1 MYKTKEELKEECRT
15 LGLPVSG
22 SKEDLIYR
30 LTTGNNVVVKS
41 RMKNNTPSEI
51 KDETIIEENIIC
63 SQKHREY
70 FVSKL
75 GKGFSFKVPFQ
86 KWLKANAGKTYLE
99 AVNAYK
105 DVIKEK
111 QEIDPQFE
119 YNAYVKAFFSTCK
132 GYNLND
138 AIRCWNYKK
147 AKTLHPIFDKS
158 DLEVLEK

>member
-1 MYKTKEELKEECRT
+1 MYKTKEKLKQECRT
-15 LGLPVSG
+15 LGLSISG

-41 RMKNNTPSEI
+41 RIKNNTPSEI

-75 GKGFSFKVPFQ
+75 GKSFSFKVPFQ

-147 AKTLHPIFDKS
+147 AKALHPIFEES